1 MDVDGEEEE
10 DDMEEDEDDTEYVD
24 DMAWANAMSDKEA
37 AEVDWDALLAQKEKE
52 ARAKEREA
60 WAKKRKAFLAAYD
73 PQPPAKVDVAERVR
87 LLRVLDNPVVSNK
100 ALTRHDRAMNKRCA
114 MYIEDAQRA
123 YYAKGT
129 PRKATQYSF
138 LMHRSPLLVHPPT
151 LRWPATNIFAWFA
164 ANPTHDAANIIEHFE
179 EHIVGAGRRVQ
190 AEVFLDVFRHV
201 RKFYGGGGR
210 KDGFSAPDFLDEY
223 RWELVGEDGPDVA
236 AFEDLIEAAFE
247 GHGAGDGLTNG
258 DVEMYV
264 YGYGVWGDDDDDDGD
279 EEDEDEDDD
288 DGDEDGDVKMHP
300 FDAYIATP
308 GARREVFY

>member
-1 MDVDGEEEE
+1 MDIDGEEEE
-10 DDMEEDEDDTEYVD
+10 DVMEEDEDDTEYVD
-24 DMAWANAMSDKEA
+24 DMAWANAMTDKEA
-37 AEVDWDALLAQKEKE
+37 AAVDWDALLAQKEK
-52 ARAKEREA
+52 EA

-73 PQPPAKVDVAERVR
+73 PQPSATVDVAERVR
-87 LLRVLDNPVVSNK
+87 LLRILDNPAVSNK
-100 ALTRHDRAMNKRCA
+100 ALARHDRAMKKRCA
-114 MYIEDAQRA
+114 MYIEDAERA

-129 PRKATQYSF
+129 PRKVTQYSF
-138 LMHRSPLLVHPPT
+138 LMHRSPFLVHPPT

-164 ANPTHDAANIIEHFE
+164 ANPTHDAADIIEHFE

-210 KDGFSAPDFLDEY
+210 KDGFSAPDFLDEF

-247 GHGAGDGLTNG
+247 GCGAGEGLTNG

-264 YGYGVWGDDDDDDGD
+264 YGYGVLGDDDYDEEDD
-279 EEDEDEDDD
+279 EEDE
-288 DGDEDGDVKMHP
+288 DEDGDVKMHP

-308 GARREVFY
+308 GARREVFH